1 MSSRHDRVFVVSLGG
16 LLLLLS
22 NPLFA
27 QDRPKPPPNEERW
40 HVVLMQGKKC
50 GHMMTSV
57 RTLGEEVRSRSVMQI
72 EIARNKAKIKI
83 AFDQRYRETLD
94 GKPISLKADLNMGGE
109 PATTTGVIKD
119 GKIHL
124 VMEQF
129 GSKRELTHDFDP
141 EILFPYGQLLETRRR
156 GLQPGTKYRI
166 KGYEPS
172 QKVDGPI
179 ETEIVVQG
187 KETVEVLGKKRELTR
202 VTATALLP
210 VPIASDLWVD
220 DEGNPIITTIKMGI
234 VDLQVVASSK
244 EEALRGE
251 GEAPEMFLET
261 LVRANRRVPA
271 EAQSVRMRL
280 RLPADGTRFPELPT
294 TGMQKFKRISDH
306 EAELVIRRIDWKK
319 LRGLKEAPAAD
330 REQAAKYL
338 KASTLCDIKDRQIRR
353 LAVRAVGKAATP
365 AEKADAL
372 RKFVTDYVT
381 DKGLDVAFATA
392 SEVARSRQGDCS
404 EHGVLLAALARAA
417 NLPARGVSG
426 LVQIPEGT
434 LGAGREGVFGYHMWT
449 QVYIDGQWVDIDAA
463 LRQTDCDP
471 THIALALPSLN
482 DEGLIDSMLNLLP
495 LLGRLEIEITEVK

>member
-1 MSSRHDRVFVVSLGG
+1 
-16 LLLLLS
+16 
-22 NPLFA
+22 
-27 QDRPKPPPNEERW
+27 
-40 HVVLMQGKKC
+40 MQGKKC

-57 RTLGEEVRSRSVMQI
+57 RTVGKEVRSRSVMQI
-72 EIARNKAKIKI
+72 EIARDKAKIKI
-83 AFDQRYRETLD
+83 NFDQRYRETLD
-94 GKPISLKADLNMGGE
+94 GKPISLKAALNMGGE

-129 GSKRELTHDFDP
+129 GSKREVTHDFDP
-141 EILFPYGQLLETRRR
+141 DILFPYGQLLETRRR

-172 QKVDGPI
+172 QKADGPI
-179 ETEIVVQG
+179 ETEVVVRG
-187 KETVEVLGKKRELTR
+187 KETVDVLGRKRELTR

-210 VPIASDLWVD
+210 VPIASELWVD
-220 DEGNPIITTIKMGI
+220 DEGNPIITTVKMGVI
-234 VDLQVVASSK
+234 DLHVVATSK

-251 GEAPEMFLET
+251 GETPEMFLET
-261 LVRANRRVPA
+261 LVRANRRVSA
-271 EAQSVRMRL
+271 EARSVRMRL
-280 RLPADGTRFPELPT
+280 RLPSDGPRLPELPT
-294 TGMQKFKRISDH
+294 TGMQKFKRINDH
-306 EAELVIRRIDWKK
+306 EAELVIRRIDWRK
-319 LRGLKEAPAAD
+319 LQALKEQPAAD
-330 REQAAKYL
+330 REQAAEYL
-338 KASTLCDIKDRQIRR
+338 RASTICDTKDRQIRR
-353 LAVRAVGKAATP
+353 LAVRGVGKALTP

-417 NLPARGVSG
+417 GLPARGVSG
-426 LVQIPEGT
+426 IVQIPEGM
-434 LGAGREGVFGYHMWT
+434 LGVGREGVFGYHMWT

-482 DEGLIDSMLNLLP
+482 DEGLMDSMLNLLP
-495 LLGRLEIEITEVK
+495 LLGRLEIEITEVE